1 MRQSISNITG
11 GLLAVFVL
19 YTSAFGAF
27 EGIIQRAIF
36 LILIMILGFTMYPM
50 FRKPPRVGWP
60 FNALET
66 LLCIIS
72 VAACVRVI
80 VNYEQIIL
88 TLPTAEPLD
97 VFCVIVLVV
106 TILELCRRTVGW
118 IFTGIIIL
126 AILYTLFGHLINGPF
141 GHRKYDIY
149 FITEVLYLNDLGIWG
164 SMLAVGAAQVAIFIT
179 FGSMLLH
186 TGGGQC
192 LIELASLVGGKS
204 PGGAAKMA
212 TVSSAVFGMMSG
224 NSVGN
229 VATTGNVTIP
239 LMIRLK
245 YPRALAGAVEAV
257 ASTGGQLTPP
267 ILGAAAFVM
276 AESLGINY
284 WEVVKA
290 SILPA
295 LLFYLAIY
303 MTVHLLAVRTNLAM
317 MSASD
322 SADVRSI
329 FTLSKLLPLL
339 MGVGLLT
346 FGVMRGNSIVY
357 AVFLGVMGLVV
368 AYLMIHVRSLDS
380 LKSALVHLGTSL
392 VVTAKGVVLVGILL
406 AGAQILVAL
415 LNLTGLSVAASS
427 LILEA
432 AGNDLFLMSGVT
444 AVICLFMGMGL
455 PTLPAYVL
463 VAAIMCPAMG
473 AALKMHLSPEHIAL
487 GIHGIATHMFVFYYA
502 CLSALT
508 PPVCAAVFV
517 ASGISG
523 ESWLA
528 TAKEALRLG
537 AVTYFLPFMF
547 IFYPGMTGLGGW
559 SDIAL
564 AATSGLAIV
573 ISFAYIFAGV
583 TVTGRRLVDAVLF
596 LGIIYMAVL
605 TNPLATYAALA
616 CAVGMALIGKKR
628 FPRSYYQQLAAEA

>member
-1 MRQSISNITG
+1 MRQTISNITG
-11 GLLAVFVL
+11 GLLAAFVL

-36 LILIMILGFTMYPM
+36 LILVLVLGFSMYPM
-50 FRKPPRVGWP
+50 FRKPPRAIWP
-60 FNALET
+60 FNVLEA
-66 LLCIIS
+66 LLCIVS
-72 VAACVRVI
+72 VAACARVI

-97 VFCVIVLVV
+97 VFCVVVLVL

-118 IFTGIIIL
+118 IFTGIIAL
-126 AILYTLFGHLINGPF
+126 AILYTMFGHLISGPF

-245 YPRALAGAVEAV
+245 YPPALAGAVEAV

-284 WEVVKA
+284 WEVVQA
-290 SILPA
+290 SVLPA

-317 MSASD
+317 MSPED
-322 SADVRSI
+322 GTDLRSI
-329 FTLSKLLPLL
+329 FSLQKLLPLVL
-339 MGVGLLT
+339 GVGLLT

-357 AVFLGVMGLVV
+357 AVFLGVMGLLV
-368 AYLMIHVRSLDS
+368 AYLLIHVRDLET
-380 LKSALVHLGTSL
+380 LKSSLLHLGSSL

-427 LILEA
+427 LILDA
-432 AGNDLFLMSGVT
+432 AGNNLFLMSGVT

-463 VAAIMCPAMG
+463 VAAIMCPAMA
-473 AALKMHLSPEHIAL
+473 AALKLHLSPEHIAL

-523 ESWLA
+523 ESWLS
-528 TAKEALRLG
+528 TAREAMRLG
-537 AVTYFLPFMF
+537 AVTYLLPFLF
-547 IFYPGMTGLGGW
+547 IFYPGMTGLGGV
-559 SDIAL
+559 SAIAL
-564 AATSGLAIV
+564 AAASGLAIV
-573 ISFAYIFAGV
+573 ICFAYIFGGT
-583 TVTGRRLVDAVLF
+583 TVTGYRAVDIVLF
-596 LGIIYMAVL
+596 LGIVYMAVL
-605 TNPLATYAALA
+605 TSAVATYAALA

-628 FPRSYYQQLAAEA
+628 FPRSYYQQLAVEA